1 MDSMVRTRKT
11 RVFLILA
18 TLGLVAG
25 MITATIGPAMA
36 AFPGINGK
44 IAFESLR
51 DGNME
56 IYVMNADGSG
66 QMSLTNNL
74 AEDIDPAFSPDGTK
88 IAFVSTRDGNYEI
101 YVMNADGS
109 NPTRLTSHAGNDIQP
124 AFSPDG
130 MKIAF
135 ASTRAGNPEI
145 YLMNADGSNLTRLT
159 NHPAL
164 DRGPAFSPDGTKIT
178 FRSNRDGNDE
188 IYLMSPDGTNQT
200 RLTNNPAED
209 FGPAFSPDGT
219 KIAFT
224 STREGNDEIYV
235 MNIDGTGQ
243 TNLTNSPLGDNY
255 PAFSPDGT
263 KIAYRSARD
272 GNREIY
278 VMNADGTNQTRI
290 TNDPAED
297 LDPDWGSAVSLS
309 TNTPPTDAPTATPT
323 DTRTS
328 TPTDTLTAT
337 STHTPTPSAALTQ
350 TNTGTPTPTPTHTST
365 PTTTATSTE
374 TTTPSAT
381 PTETPTSTQT
391 PTLTTTSTPTALAD
405 LIFADG
411 FESGNFS
418 RWSSATTDGGD
429 LNVTPEAALKEGYG
443 LQAVIDDNNA
453 IYVTDDSPSAE
464 TRYRAR
470 FYFDPNSIL
479 MKSNDNHYLFYGYM
493 GTSTVV
499 VRVQIRYS
507 NSSYQIRAALRS
519 DSSTWTSS
527 SWFTITDASHPIEI
541 DWRAATASGANNGG
555 LTLWIDGM
563 ERANLTGVD
572 NDMRR
577 IDRAQLG
584 AVAGI
589 DTGTRGTYYFD
600 AFESHRQIYIGP

>member
-1 MDSMVRTRKT
+1 MTASNNDQGQRIWSGELHSIVRTRKT
-11 RVFLILA
+11 RVFLILV
-18 TLGLVAG
+18 TLGLMAG
-25 MITATIGPAMA
+25 ILALTIGPTLA

-44 IAFESLR
+44 IAFESIR
-51 DGNME
+51 DGNLE

-66 QMSLTNNL
+66 QMNLTNNP

-109 NPTRLTSHAGNDIQP
+109 NPTRLTSYPGNDIQP

-164 DRGPAFSPDGTKIT
+164 DRGPAFSPDGMKIT

-188 IYLMSPDGTNQT
+188 IYLMSADGSNPA

-243 TNLTNSPLGDNY
+243 TNLTNSPLCDNY

-278 VMNADGTNQTRI
+278 LMNADGTNQTRL
-290 TNDPAED
+290 TNEPAED
-297 LDPDWGSAVSLS
+297 LDPDWGPAASPS
-309 TNTPPTDAPTATPT
+309 TNTPTATQTPTATPT
-323 DTRTS
+323 DTPTPSDTPTPTDTGTPAPTHTDTS
-328 TPTDTLTAT
+328 TPT
-337 STHTPTPSAALTQ
+337 ST
-350 TNTGTPTPTPTHTST
+350 
-365 PTTTATSTE
+365 
-374 TTTPSAT
+374 AT
-381 PTETPTSTQT
+381 PTETATATPTPTST
-391 PTLTTTSTPTALAD
+391 PTSTPTASPTAVTD

-411 FESGNFS
+411 FESGNLS
-418 RWSSATTDGGD
+418 AWSSSTTDGGD
-429 LNVTPEAALKEGYG
+429 LSVIPAAALNGNYG
-443 LQAVIDDNNA
+443 LQALIDDNNS
-453 IYVTDDSPSAE
+453 IYVTDDLPNAE

-479 MKSNDNHYLFYGYM
+479 MKSNDNHYLFYGYT

-600 AFESHRQIYIGP
+600 AFDSRRQTYVGP